1 MAHRAA
7 MPTKRAAAGGRW
19 QECATRRL
27 VALLSLGVLQNYS
40 TECAGGT
47 EDL

>member
-7 MPTKRAAAGGRW
+7 VTTKRAAAGGRW
-19 QECATRRL
+19 QECARRKL

-40 TECAGGT
+40 TECAGRT